1 MHQRILVTG
10 GAGFVGS
17 AVALAIRRKHPESS
31 VIAVDN
37 LHRRGSELNLPRLR
51 EAGVRFVHGDVRD
64 LDDLLSLPQQPEL
77 IIECSAEPSV
87 LAGYGGSPEYLVRSN
102 LFGCFNCLEFARRCS
117 SDFIFVSTSRVYPIA
132 LLNQLR
138 YTEQESRFVLAPEQ
152 VLPGVSAA
160 GISED
165 FPLDGAR
172 SLYGMTK
179 LGAELMVEEYSDAY
193 GINSI
198 IDRCGL
204 ITGPWQMG
212 KSDQGVVVLWLAAHY
227 FSRPLSYIGY
237 GGRGK
242 QVRDFLHVDDF
253 CDLVMRQME
262 QFSLYQ
268 GKRFNVGGGVS
279 GSISLRELTAL
290 CAEVTGRTVQIGSEP
305 ATRKA
310 DVPIYITDC
319 GRVSAV
325 EGWTPKR
332 DARSTLRDIL
342 DWIQAHE
349 RELRPLLVPENG

>member
-17 AVALAIRRKHPESS
+17 AVALAIRKKHPEST
-31 VIAVDN
+31 VMALDN

-51 EAGVRFVHGDVRD
+51 EASVQFVHGDVRD
-64 LDDLLSLPQQPEL
+64 LNDLLSLPLEPEL
-77 IIECSAEPSV
+77 IVECSAEPSV
-87 LAGYGGSPEYLVRSN
+87 LAGYGGSPQYLVRSN
-102 LFGCFNCLEFARRCS
+102 LFGCFNCLELARRCS

-138 YTEQESRFVLAPEQ
+138 YTEQESRFVLTPEQ
-152 VLPGVSAA
+152 ALPGVSSS
-160 GISED
+160 GINED

-227 FSRPLSYIGY
+227 FGRPLEYIGY

-253 CDLVMRQME
+253 CDLVLRQAE

-268 GKRFNVGGGVS
+268 GRRFNVGGGVS
-279 GSISLRELTAL
+279 CSISLRELTAL
-290 CAEVTGRTVQIGSEP
+290 CAEVTGRTVPIGSEP

-319 GRVSAV
+319 ARVSAV

-342 DWIQAHE
+342 EWIQTHE
-349 RELRPLLVPENG
+349 RDLRPLLVPENG